1 MVISLYSR
9 DNTPRGLLLLIGIC
23 HMHAPVCPDA
33 GGPIGSS
40 EMPKTTS
47 AVPVSEQPEW
57 GPWGVV
63 AERSPASYFFSRDA
77 SMASDGSG
85 VALGPPKMHD
95 IRIKHLLLTLRDASY
110 RQPEPI
116 MW

>member
-1 MVISLYSR
+1 MGNAPRTGLPLIKTSQWGARACLYAPDR
-9 DNTPRGLLLLIGIC
+9 LARLGLSKI
-23 HMHAPVCPDA
+23 AR
-33 GGPIGSS
+33 
-40 EMPKTTS
+40 
-47 AVPVSEQPEW
+47 AVPVLEQPEQ
-57 GPWGVV
+57 GPRGVV

-110 RQPEPI
+110 RQLEPI
-116 MW
+116 VR